1 MKKSII
7 LFLATVGLVV
17 LLDQITKFIIV
28 SNFLLH
34 ESLPVLGG
42 FFNITYVRNP
52 GAAFGFMSGASP
64 EFRGMFFSLV
74 TLIAVS
80 LILYHLVKN
89 RIGNPLLAFA
99 MALIVAGALGN
110 LLDRFRYGE
119 VIDFLD
125 LHIGGYHW
133 PAFNIADTAIS
144 IGAVFLIWEMIRR
157 READI

>member
-1 MKKSII
+1 MKRSIP
-7 LFLATVGLVV
+7 LFLITVGLVV
-17 LLDQITKFIIV
+17 LLDQITKSLIV

-34 ESLPVLGG
+34 ESMPVVDGL
-42 FFNITYVRNP
+42 FNITYVRNP

-64 EFRGMFFSLV
+64 AFRGIFFSLV

-89 RIGNPLLAFA
+89 RIADPFLAFA
-99 MALIVAGALGN
+99 LALVVAGALGN
-110 LLDRFRYGE
+110 LLDRLRYGE

-125 LHIGGYHW
+125 VYISGYHW

-144 IGAVFLIWEMIRR
+144 IGAVFLIVEMVRR
-157 READI
+157 REPDI

>member
-1 MKKSII
+1 MKRSIT
-7 LFLATVGLVV
+7 LFIVTVGLVV
-17 LLDQITKFIIV
+17 LLDQITKSLIV

-34 ESLPVLGG
+34 ESLPVVDGL
-42 FFNITYVRNP
+42 FNITYVRNP

-64 EFRGMFFSLV
+64 AFRGIFFSLV

-89 RIGNPLLAFA
+89 RIADPFLAFA
-99 MALIVAGALGN
+99 LALVVAGALGN
-110 LLDRFRYGE
+110 LLDRLRYGE

-125 LHIGGYHW
+125 VYISGYHW

-144 IGAVFLIWEMIRR
+144 IGAVFLIVEMVRR
-157 READI
+157 REHDI